1 MARFVGA
8 TSRRL
13 GESVHSPQGGGAMPL
28 FPNPLPSWRRFVR
41 LTALFVR
48 SKAFF
53 PSTLLFVLILLLLGG
68 AAWLNYSNNLIYGDV
83 MTAIDKGDADRF
95 AKCVTQFVLFFLL
108 LTLVGVSKTFIEER
122 LGLLLRRGLTEFLIE
137 NYLAGR
143 AYLRLTAHPEVD
155 NPDQRITEDVKTFTA
170 NALSF
175 VLIVINSALS
185 FFVMAHILR
194 GISPRLVW
202 AAAVYA
208 ALGSLITVVIGKRL
222 VSLNIDQLHKEA
234 DLRFE
239 LVRTREHAEAIALQH
254 DEARQG
260 PRLLVRLKI
269 VVENMQRIIAR
280 NALLGLFTTTFNSLI
295 VVVPILIVA
304 PLVIRGE
311 QEIGKVTQA
320 VDAFRF
326 VVNAF
331 SVLVTEFPRLTLL
344 TAVLARLAQLTAA
357 IRTPPKENGLKLEV
371 NGDLLEVR
379 DLVLSDPTDGHQF
392 FAGCRVNFTIEPGQH
407 TLIVGRPGS
416 GKSELLRTLAG
427 LWATG
432 HGTVI
437 RPPLDRIAFVSPVP
451 YLTPGSLRQLMT
463 PFGQTVSSSNREL
476 LDILSVLHLDE
487 LAGRVGGLDNERDW
501 SAALALNERQSLA
514 LARLLVIRPKF
525 AVLNEATGTLDG
537 PTRRDFY
544 KRLAELGVTI
554 VTLSARPILP
564 EFHVQHITLPGGM
577 TTTAG
582 PAAA

>member
-1 MARFVGA
+1 MARSVGA
-8 TSRRL
+8 VPRRL
-13 GESVHSPQGGGAMPL
+13 GDFVHSPRGGGAMSL
-28 FPNPLPSWRRFVR
+28 FPNPLPTWRRFKR
-41 LTALFVR
+41 LTALFLR
-48 SKAFF
+48 SKSFV
-53 PSTLLFVLILLLLGG
+53 PSLMLFIMILLLLW
-68 AAWLNYSNNLIYGDV
+68 AAAELNYQNNFNYGDV
-83 MTAIDKGDADRF
+83 MTAIDKSDAALFRN
-95 AKCVTQFVLFFLL
+95 CVIQFVLFFLL
-108 LTLVGVSKTFIEER
+108 LTVVGVSKTYIEER

-143 AYLRLTAHPEVD
+143 AYLRLTSYSEVD
-155 NPDQRITEDVKTFTA
+155 NPDQRMTEDVKTLTA

-185 FFVMAHILR
+185 FYYMAYILR
-194 GISPRLVW
+194 GITPRLVW
-202 AAAVYA
+202 AAAIYA
-208 ALGSLITVVIGKRL
+208 ILGSLITLIIGKRL
-222 VSLNIDQLHKEA
+222 VRLNYNQLQKEA

-260 PRLLVRLKI
+260 PRLLNRLRI
-269 VVENMQRIIAR
+269 VVENMRRIIAR
-280 NALLGLFTTTFNSLI
+280 NALLGLFTTTFNNLI
-295 VVVPILIVA
+295 IVVPILIVA

-344 TAVLARLAQLTAA
+344 TAVLARLGQLTAA
-357 IRTPPKENGLKLEV
+357 IHTPPKANGLKHEI

-379 DLVLSDPTDGHQF
+379 DLILSDPTDGHQF
-392 FAGCRVNFTIEPGQH
+392 FAGCHVNFKIEPGQH

-463 PFGQTVSSSNREL
+463 PFGETISSSNREL
-476 LDILSVLHLDE
+476 LDILAVLHLDE
-487 LAGRVGGLDNERDW
+487 LAGRVGGLDKERDW
-501 SAALALNERQSLA
+501 SSALALNERQSLA
-514 LARLLVIRPKF
+514 LARLLVVRPKF

-537 PTRRDFY
+537 ATRRDFY
-544 KRLAELGVTI
+544 KRLAELGVTV
-554 VTLSARPILP
+554 VTLSARAILP

-577 TTTAG
+577 TTAAG

>member
-1 MARFVGA
+1 M
-8 TSRRL
+8 S
-13 GESVHSPQGGGAMPL
+13 L
-28 FPNPLPSWRRFVR
+28 FPNPVPNWRRFKR
-41 LTALFVR
+41 LAGLFVR
-48 SKAFF
+48 SKAFL
-53 PSTLLFVLILLLLGG
+53 PSSLLFALILALLGV

-83 MTAIDKGDADRF
+83 VTAIEKGDAEWF
-95 AKCVTQFVLFFLL
+95 GKCVTQFVMFFLF
-108 LTLVGVSKTFIEER
+108 LTLVGVAKTFIEER

-143 AYLRLTAHPEVD
+143 AYLRLTGNTEVD

-185 FFVMAHILR
+185 FYVMAKILR

-202 AAAVYA
+202 AAAIYA
-208 ALGSLITVVIGKRL
+208 ALGSLITLLIGKRL
-222 VSLNIDQLHKEA
+222 VGLNMDQLQKEA

-239 LVRTREHAEAIALQH
+239 LVRTRENAEAIALQH

-260 PRLLVRLKI
+260 PRLLNRLNI
-269 VVENMQRIIAR
+269 VVMNLRRIIAR
-280 NALLGLFTTTFNSLI
+280 NAFLGLFTTTFNSLI
-295 VVVPILIVA
+295 IVVPILIVA

-344 TAVLARLAQLTAA
+344 TAVLARLGQLTTAL
-357 IRTPPKENGLKLEV
+357 RTPPKANGLKFEV

-392 FAGCRVNFTIEPGQH
+392 FAGCRVNFVVKPGQH

-416 GKSELLRTLAG
+416 GKSELLCALAG

-432 HGTVI
+432 HGHVI
-437 RPPLDRIAFVSPVP
+437 RPPLERISFLSPQP
-451 YLTPGSLRQLMT
+451 YLTPGTLRELMT
-463 PFGQTVSSSNREL
+463 PFGQTVISSDREL
-476 LDILSVLHLDE
+476 LDILAVLQLDE
-487 LAGRVGGLDNERDW
+487 LAGRIGGLDKERDW
-501 SAALALNERQSLA
+501 SSTLALNERQALA
-514 LARLLVIRPKF
+514 LARLLVVRPKF
-525 AVLNEATGTLDG
+525 AVLNEATGTLEG

-544 KRLAELGVTI
+544 KRLAEFSVTI

-577 TTTAG
+577 TTAAG